1 MTTEAKLVFSEEVA
15 FMQDIIL
22 ALQITQTVAILEVVH
37 AAVGLVRSPVFTT
50 AQQVASRIFVVWGI
64 LTATPEAVQMGSISL
79 AR

>member
-1 MTTEAKLVFSEEVA
+1 MVLQE
-15 FMQDIIL
+15 IIL
-22 ALQITQTVAILEVVH
+22 ALQITQSLAILEVVH

-64 LTATPEAVQMGSISL
+64 LTATPVAVQLGSISL